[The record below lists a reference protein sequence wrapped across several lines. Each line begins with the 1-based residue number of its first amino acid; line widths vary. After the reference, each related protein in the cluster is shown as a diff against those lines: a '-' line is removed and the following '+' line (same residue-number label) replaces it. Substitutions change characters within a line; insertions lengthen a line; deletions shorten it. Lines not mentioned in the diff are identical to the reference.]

1 MRVKTSFPLKANEAF
16 PTKRAGVFIAIP
28 PPRPG
33 SSQAARP
40 PDAGRFPSQDHR
52 ASPLR
57 PCSHFGTQTP
67 PFASSEAPERERR
80 PRTPAAPPR
89 PFVLGA
95 RGRGLRGLGRPRPEA
110 PRRRL
115 EPRTAPPVPGLRESY
130 RGELARH
137 QNPDPSY
144 PPRECLSPAA
154 DSPSPNGFPGAHC
167 SQHLHSRFTKWP
179 PARSG
184 APRSRSRRGAAADVT

>member
-1 MRVKTSFPLKANEAF
+1 MQAF
-16 PTKRAGVFIAIP
+16 
-28 PPRPG
+28 
-33 SSQAARP
+33 SSQSPNPVVRRPRGHPVLAASP
-40 PDAGRFPSQDHR
+40 LGTTS

-57 PCSHFGTQTP
+57 PRSHFGTQIP
-67 PFASSEAPERERR
+67 PLSSSEAAERERS
-80 PRTPAAPPR
+80 PRTPAARPR
-89 PFVLGA
+89 PFVWGA

-130 RGELARH
+130 RGELARY

-167 SQHLHSRFTKWP
+167 SQHLRCRFTKWP
-179 PARSG
+179 PARS
-184 APRSRSRRGAAADVT
+184 AFPEWAERRRDVTWWETQAR

>member
-1 MRVKTSFPLKANEAF
+1 MLAASPLG
-16 PTKRAGVFIAIP
+16 TT
-28 PPRPG
+28 
-33 SSQAARP
+33 
-40 PDAGRFPSQDHR
+40 R

-57 PCSHFGTQTP
+57 PRSHFGTQIP
-67 PFASSEAPERERR
+67 PLSSSEAAERERS
-80 PRTPAAPPR
+80 PRTPAARPR
-89 PFVLGA
+89 PFVWGA

-130 RGELARH
+130 RGELARY

-167 SQHLHSRFTKWP
+167 SQHLRCRFTKWP
-179 PARSG
+179 PARS
-184 APRSRSRRGAAADVT
+184 AASRSQGGRSAATTSSSGRRRRAEGLRRGEKNLGSCRYLW